1 VPGHGADGR
10 NAPEELVVDSTL
22 SAELLTGLQ
31 RLPSTFRQVVLLV
44 DVDGLTYEETADV
57 LGSPTGTVMSRLHR
71 ARRRLRKHLQHAGV
85 TPSGTVR

>member
-1 VPGHGADGR
+1 MAV
-10 NAPEELVVDSTL
+10 S
-22 SAELLTGLQ
+22 LTGLPGELDQQ
-31 RLPSTFRQVVLLV
+31 RNVRCRGTVRTFRQVVLLV

>member
-1 VPGHGADGR
+1 VR
-10 NAPEELVVDSTL
+10 
-22 SAELLTGLQ
+22 
-31 RLPSTFRQVVLLV
+31 TFRQVVLLV